1 MFQSDAK
8 LFLSASNNINNAKTL
23 INECKRFISDYDAS
37 ENSNFNSC
45 KSNINGCDIDAL
57 VTKVEETKESLLS
70 LENSE
75 FTLAYM
81 SLLAEKLDIDS
92 LDYQNMSDEERLE
105 YDLAVKEYDYAL
117 LYMLEQH
124 AANGTLTDEMEA
136 QLSIQRIKIQKYE
149 LNDEMSAIPTT
160 SEEYIDK
167 FKQNAELD
175 RALLE
180 SLYTGDE
187 LQQKLDEYDA
197 QYNANL
203 DILELNYNINIKS
216 DELEGLEPGT
226 DEYYRKENEIR
237 QLQVDYYTNKG
248 NLTEEE
254 KEFLQFQ
261 KDYIQVNKYYIAGDE
276 DKARAMKTQM
286 IDPMTG
292 QCVATDA
299 EIEYENADWW
309 GRTCINAKTVGA
321 TFVTSMAG
329 AGETILDGGVM
340 LTAGTV
346 GLFNDDVAQWT
357 EDFVSVNWTDDA
369 YDGLV
374 ASGGLNEYSA
384 YSGYHTVT
392 DFLTTTGTY
401 VGLSFIPGV
410 GGSAVMALSAAG
422 SSGQTALDNG
432 ATLKEAVGTSWVA
445 GGLAFAA
452 DFGLDKLNA
461 AEGVTQALKVTGR
474 TVIGVG
480 EPALNTIAEYAIYG
494 HENSE
499 NIFDYAEKTGA
510 YTNIAIG
517 GLVTNISGAY
527 GDYKKAQLNQYKVDF
542 NAKMDSMTDAQRSQS
557 WADYYSGKYGDANVE
572 HSSGIGIDGSN
583 GSFVLDGV
591 DRYNS
596 KLVLD
601 NIKIMQNNDYKY
613 TYEVITD
620 ASKDYAHALSKSDSF
635 DGLDMSIDGY
645 HLDNMKMVLEY
656 DSWNIAKSNLEM
668 EDPNFGNLPWEKQES
683 LINARVSEMIDKV
696 DSSPGTTIR
705 EKIINSGCY
714 EPDQIEVIF
723 ADATKNNYNAAVNG
737 YYALEGVNGAPRAYD
752 SIENYYLD
760 MSNKSSGGLSA
771 NVTPEYR
778 QYVLDGFAI
787 ANGTNRVSS
796 IYANDNLKYAINISS
811 AKDADIL
818 QLSMWDRK
826 PIIEVDMSGKSFG
839 RVGDRQFVSPP
850 IDSDTLFKNITASQE
865 VISTQATVGA
875 ATGLP
880 TSGNDRLTRISLNTD
895 GDVQL
900 HLGSEAG
907 SCKEALSGGLPV
919 YEIDGNVYKMRE
931 GTIDSLDLSK
941 ITDWDKVDLTIDN
954 FSPKTGE
961 LISTY
966 KLKVIDGK
974 TCLVLQGG

>member
-1 MFQSDAK
+1 M
-8 LFLSASNNINNAKTL
+8 
-23 INECKRFISDYDAS
+23 
-37 ENSNFNSC
+37 
-45 KSNINGCDIDAL
+45 
-57 VTKVEETKESLLS
+57 
-70 LENSE
+70 
-75 FTLAYM
+75 
-81 SLLAEKLDIDS
+81 
-92 LDYQNMSDEERLE
+92 
-105 YDLAVKEYDYAL
+105 
-117 LYMLEQH
+117 
-124 AANGTLTDEMEA
+124 
-136 QLSIQRIKIQKYE
+136 
-149 LNDEMSAIPTT
+149 
-160 SEEYIDK
+160 
-167 FKQNAELD
+167 
-175 RALLE
+175 
-180 SLYTGDE
+180 
-187 LQQKLDEYDA
+187 QQKLDEYDA

-329 AGETILDGGVM
+329 AGETIIDGGVM

-346 GLFNDDVAQWT
+346 GLFDDDVAQWT

-474 TVIGVG
+474 TAIGVG

-517 GLVTNISGAY
+517 GLVTNIAGAY

-557 WADYYSGKYGDANVE
+557 WADYYSGKYGDANVD
-572 HSSGIGIDGSN
+572 HSSGIGIDGHNGSFVDPDANLHNTFNEIYLFGDHVSGRGIDGSN
-583 GSFVLDGV
+583 GSFVDLDAELHNTFNEI
-591 DRYNS
+591 Y
-596 KLVLD
+596 L
-601 NIKIMQNNDYKY
+601 
-613 TYEVITD
+613 
-620 ASKDYAHALSKSDSF
+620 
-635 DGLDMSIDGY
+635 
-645 HLDNMKMVLEY
+645 
-656 DSWNIAKSNLEM
+656 
-668 EDPNFGNLPWEKQES
+668 FGEH
-683 LINARVSEMIDKV
+683 
-696 DSSPGTTIR
+696 
-705 EKIINSGCY
+705 
-714 EPDQIEVIF
+714 
-723 ADATKNNYNAAVNG
+723 
-737 YYALEGVNGAPRAYD
+737 
-752 SIENYYLD
+752 
-760 MSNKSSGGLSA
+760 
-771 NVTPEYR
+771 
-778 QYVLDGFAI
+778 
-787 ANGTNRVSS
+787 
-796 IYANDNLKYAINISS
+796 
-811 AKDADIL
+811 
-818 QLSMWDRK
+818 
-826 PIIEVDMSGKSFG
+826 
-839 RVGDRQFVSPP
+839 
-850 IDSDTLFKNITASQE
+850 
-865 VISTQATVGA
+865 
-875 ATGLP
+875 
-880 TSGNDRLTRISLNTD
+880 TSGR
-895 GDVQL
+895 G
-900 HLGSEAG
+900 
-907 SCKEALSGGLPV
+907 
-919 YEIDGNVYKMRE
+919 IDGNLALAAEGKAYIDRVVASKMDNARWDYAKQQYE
-931 GTIDSLDLSK
+931 LKHGADSFWDLTDAQRGQLKAQVDITQDSFKLKQKEFEQIAQDTIDSISDLKSK
-941 ITDWDKVDLTIDN
+941 GMIKPEYSVKDVLAMIEQGVPQETYLTDKAVIEWKQSWSPDSNGDVEVYCFQDSSNSYALKNGTIGRPPTPGSTSINPAGDGGAFVMTKSQYESLLAN
-954 FSPKTGE
+954 RNIFDADGNCIDVAALGEALGGVKFYGSP
-961 LISTY
+961 ISIKQTVP
-966 KLKVIDGK
+966 LSSVEMPMGNNQGSFLGDWRPGGK
-974 TCLVLQGG
+974 TSGGVIEGVVPQNFTDTSTSGSILSGTTVEIIKH